1 MTSGNREKN
10 DGSVK
15 SDQRE
20 NQSMDPWSAD

>member
-15 SDQRE
+15 SDQRK
-20 NQSMDPWSAD
+20 NQSTDPWPAN